1 MRKFILIK
9 PDQILNIN
17 FSDIEYSID
26 EVADPNGRKIYTNK
40 HNMFKDFHQKRKLK
54 NAKVKPRIET
64 IRLDYDTIEQSKVLK
79 TEGRISKVL

>member
-1 MRKFILIK
+1 MRKFILFK
-9 PDQILNIN
+9 SDQILNIN

-26 EVADPNGRKIYTNK
+26 EVAEPNGRKIYTNK

-54 NAKVKPRIET
+54 NTKVKPRIET